1 MRNLD
6 WHEGA
11 PDELVP
17 GMALHIAGGNIDRFM
32 IIGHTDAAGQSSLNS
47 PDERGEV
54 SEEYRDYVKRWA
66 YLIQPYQLEWLE
78 AMSKQHG
85 KGKD

>member
-6 WHEGA
+6 WNEGA

-17 GMALHIAGGNIDRFM
+17 GMIVCNGSGQLT
-32 IIGHTDAAGQSSLNS
+32 IIGHVDNVLSANAASEIQIEYSM
-47 PDERGEV
+47 GEI
-54 SEEYRDYVKRWA
+54 SKWA

-78 AMSKQHG
+78 SMNKQHG
-85 KGKD
+85 KGKA

>member
-17 GMALHIAGGNIDRFM
+17 GMIVCNGSGQLT
-32 IIGHTDAAGQSSLNS
+32 IIGHVDNALSYSASS
-47 PDERGEV
+47 EIQI
-54 SEEYRDYVKRWA
+54 SESMAEICKWA

-78 AMSKQHG
+78 SMNKQHG
-85 KGKD
+85 KGK